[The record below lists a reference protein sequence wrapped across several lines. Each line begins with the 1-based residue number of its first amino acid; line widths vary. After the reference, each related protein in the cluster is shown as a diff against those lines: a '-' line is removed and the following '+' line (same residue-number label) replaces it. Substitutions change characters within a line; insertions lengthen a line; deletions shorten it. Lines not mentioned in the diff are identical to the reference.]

1 MIQNKVT
8 ALHHVKEKKQVATLS
23 VLIAVVEGIMLV
35 IARAEEDLDHLD
47 ATIEEE
53 IIVAEAEVEADRIL
67 EEGEEIEEEI
77 REETQEAMIETE
89 MSPEVTIEIEETEE
103 TNTMIEEER
112 EGTLETE
119 MIAADHRQ
127 DIRDLIE
134 MNTFLEVDE
143 MLRAVQEVIEMATT
157 ETTQMIGTIT
167 IRMLI
172 IQKMS
177 QILSTELMNMIKV
190 AMRVMFLTK
199 KSRSM
204 WTSKKKK

>member
-1 MIQNKVT
+1 MTQNKVIG
-8 ALHHVKEKKQVATLS
+8 LHHVKEKKQVATLN
-23 VLIAVVEGIMLV
+23 VLIAVVEDIMLV

-89 MSPEVTIEIEETEE
+89 MSPEVTIEIEEIEE

-134 MNTFLEVDE
+134 MNIFLEVDE
-143 MLRAVQEVIEMATT
+143 MVRVVQEVIEMGTT

-167 IRMLI
+167 TRMLI

-177 QILSTELMNMIKV
+177 QKLSTEQMNMKKV
-190 AMRVMFLTK
+190 AMRLMFLTK

-204 WTSKKKK
+204 WTLKIKK

>member
-1 MIQNKVT
+1 MTQNKVIG
-8 ALHHVKEKKQVATLS
+8 LHHVKEKKQVATLN
-23 VLIAVVEGIMLV
+23 VLIAVVEDIMLV

-53 IIVAEAEVEADRIL
+53 IIVAEVEVEADRIL

-89 MSPEVTIEIEETEE
+89 MSPEVTIEIEEIEE

-134 MNTFLEVDE
+134 MNIFLEVDE
-143 MLRAVQEVIEMATT
+143 MVRVVQEVIEMGTT

-167 IRMLI
+167 TRMLI

-177 QILSTELMNMIKV
+177 QKLSTEQMNMKKV
-190 AMRVMFLTK
+190 AMRLMFLTK

-204 WTSKKKK
+204 WTLKIKK